1 VEIFVQGE
9 RRIVPENC
17 TVEMVLNLL
26 ELVPSMCLVEIN
38 GEVSP
43 RNEWSRVF
51 LKEGD
56 RLEIFRVTAG
66 G

>member
-1 VEIFVQGE
+1 
-9 RRIVPENC
+9 
-17 TVEMVLNLL
+17 MVLNLL